1 MRSAIFTQVIA
12 PVATVLAIEIF
23 ADPLKLAVPLKS
35 PESPIFLA
43 VCNVVAVLAFHV
55 ILPTIFDENVFTP
68 ENVCAPAKNATLL
81 LNLAS
86 ANVPAFI
93 LLAFI

>member
-1 MRSAIFTQVIA
+1 M
-12 PVATVLAIEIF
+12 
-23 ADPLKLAVPLKS
+23 KLAVPFKS
-35 PESPIFLA
+35 PESAIVLA
-43 VCNVVAVLAFHV
+43 VCNAVAVPAFHV
-55 ILPTIFDENVFTP
+55 IRPIIFDENVFTP

-93 LLAFI
+93 LLALRFVRDDPSQINPVAFTFHTT

>member
-1 MRSAIFTQVIA
+1 M
-12 PVATVLAIEIF
+12 
-23 ADPLKLAVPLKS
+23 KLAVPLKS

-86 ANVPAFI
+86 GRVPVER
-93 LLAFI
+93 LLALRFVRDDPSQINPVAFTFHTT